1 MLIEGYPLI
10 PFSCVLEALRTANR
24 LSNRDL
30 FEWQFY
36 APNNETVTSNSGIM
50 VPTIPLSDASNLQTL
65 IICAPAEA
73 HRFNDAVTLNLLKKF
88 DKQDV
93 KLGTASFGSF
103 VLASAGLLDHCRS
116 TVHWEHIP
124 VFKELYPQLDVAFT
138 LYEIDEKRFTCSG
151 GTAALDMMLKIIE
164 NQHGRPLA
172 QEISQYFHH
181 DRIRTDIDSQQ
192 MASRLDLAMSAPKMI
207 DVIQLMESNIEAPL
221 PLPRIA
227 EQCSLSLRQMERLFH
242 RYRKQTPSQF
252 YLSLRLSHARQL
264 VLNTNQSVIDIS
276 IASGFPSPSY
286 FTACYRKH
294 FGQSPRNHRA
304 QAAIDRQN
312 GL

>member
-1 MLIEGYPLI
+1 
-10 PFSCVLEALRTANR
+10 
-24 LSNRDL
+24 
-30 FEWQFY
+30 
-36 APNNETVTSNSGIM
+36 
-50 VPTIPLSDASNLQTL
+50 
-65 IICAPAEA
+65 
-73 HRFNDAVTLNLLKKF
+73 
-88 DKQDV
+88 
-93 KLGTASFGSF
+93 
-103 VLASAGLLDHCRS
+103 
-116 TVHWEHIP
+116 
-124 VFKELYPQLDVAFT
+124 
-138 LYEIDEKRFTCSG
+138 
-151 GTAALDMMLKIIE
+151 
-164 NQHGRPLA
+164 
-172 QEISQYFHH
+172 
-181 DRIRTDIDSQQ
+181 
-192 MASRLDLAMSAPKMI
+192 MI